1 VQMTNKIK
9 KIPIRTCIGCRSND
23 VKNGLIRLVNSQNG
37 ILVDKTGKRNG
48 RGAYIHNNDKCWERI
63 LDGRIISKALRADDT
78 PEDLLGLRKDIE
90 TIITRM
96 SFEVM

>member
-1 VQMTNKIK
+1 MQMTNKIK

-23 VKNGLIRLVNSQNG
+23 VKHGLIRLVNSQNG

-63 LDGRIISKALRADDT
+63 IDGSILSKALRVEDT

-90 TIITRM
+90 TIIARM
-96 SFEVM
+96 SFEVV